1 MTGEFMRIRSRL
13 LLLILSI
20 LLPAFVI
27 ASCAVWYVYKEQR
40 AAEVAGMSEAVHA
53 LARLADRELLAK
65 EAMLRALATSPAMQN
80 GDFRAFYDHA
90 RSLAPPA
97 DSTIV
102 ITDLAGTQ
110 LLNTRQPY
118 GSKPPVG
125 KSNLVARRAAA
136 GPDATVVSDLF
147 FSPVGKRYDVA
158 LQIPAPVAGQPRY
171 YLSMGMAVERLAP
184 LLAQQDVPPTW
195 LMSLLDSRG
204 TVIARSRDGAK
215 YVGRQVS
222 PGMRAKMTSGPSG
235 VHYGVTLDGTPTVAF
250 YSRAPMSG
258 WTVVLSVPAAEMRR
272 PAIAAATGL
281 GALILVA
288 LGVALAAARI
298 FARRTAQP
306 IEQLRR
312 AAESLGRDEPVTAF
326 TSGMME
332 ADAVSAALADA
343 STRIRDNTALL
354 ERRVAES
361 VAAAERAQRALLQ
374 GQKLEALG
382 RLTAGIAHDFN
393 NILQTLSGAL
403 QLIPL
408 TTDRARVQALAATC
422 QKAIARA
429 TTLTGQ
435 MRSFGTVQDARL
447 ALAQPD
453 AVVRNILPML
463 HSACPGSVRLELDI
477 AEGLWPVLVDPLQME
492 LALLNIVINARDAM
506 PDGGSLYLGMHNET
520 VERAVDG
527 AAQGVAPGEHV
538 RIELRDSGTGM
549 SAETLARALEPF
561 FTTKPVDKGTGLGLP
576 QAYAF
581 ARQSGGNLVLA
592 SEPGAGTAVTIWLP
606 RAAAG
611 GTRIGEDAVA
621 APAAITGAAT
631 GPVLFVDDDPLVLA
645 TMVEALTV
653 AGFEVTS
660 AASGDEAL
668 AKLAAGCPVRH
679 VVSDIVMPGLLDGVG
694 LARILADRY
703 PDVRVV
709 LATGHTDRRVDLPGV
724 RLLAKPYDIDQLFKA
739 LEEV

>member
-1 MTGEFMRIRSRL
+1 MRIRSRL

-53 LARLADRELLAK
+53 LALLADRELLAK
-65 EAMLRALATSPAMQN
+65 EAMLRALATSPAMQQ
-80 GDFRAFYDHA
+80 GDFRAFHGHA

-102 ITDLAGTQ
+102 ITDLAGRQ

-118 GSKPPVG
+118 GSTPPVG

-147 FSPVGKRYDVA
+147 FSPVGKRHDVA

-184 LLAQQDVPPTW
+184 LLAQQGVPPTW

-204 TVIARSRDGAK
+204 TVIARSRDGAR
-215 YVGRQVS
+215 YIGRQVS
-222 PGMRAKMTSGPSG
+222 PSLRAKMAAGPSG

-258 WTVVLSVPAAEMRR
+258 WTVVLSVPSAEMRR

-326 TSGMME
+326 TSGTME

-343 STRIRDNTALL
+343 SKRIRDNTALL
-354 ERRVAES
+354 ECRVAEA

-429 TTLTGQ
+429 TKLTGQ

-453 AVVRNILPML
+453 AVVQNMLPML

-477 AEGLWPVLVDPLQME
+477 AEGLWPVMVDPLQME

-520 VERAVDG
+520 VERAP
-527 AAQGVAPGEHV
+527 QGLSPGEYV

-581 ARQSGGNLVLA
+581 ARQSGGTLVLA
-592 SEPGAGTAVTIWLP
+592 SEPGAGTLVTIWLP
-606 RAAAG
+606 RALGAEG
-611 GTRIGEDAVA
+611 SGEGAFA

-660 AASGDEAL
+660 ATSGDEAL

-679 VVSDIVMPGLLDGVG
+679 VVSDIVMPGLVDGVG
-694 LARILADRY
+694 LARIVAERY

-709 LATGHTDRRVDLPGV
+709 LATGHTERRVDLPGV
-724 RLLAKPYDIDQLFKA
+724 RLLAKPYDIAQLFKA